1 MHRLLPSSL
10 KGLFL
15 FNDSTFLVLVVVT
28 ATLTGLWG
36 WFWTQSSQ
44 EAARIETLTRL
55 AERVRG
61 DMYRQ
66 LHEVTHARLT
76 ENPAALHVYAGYR
89 HQIAERFE
97 KLRVLAQ
104 DRNELAAVDYLH
116 DAYEV
121 VLEDMEKV
129 FTDPN
134 EITEATR
141 MKLLDPAYEEW
152 MLSELESA
160 LKVIDVIV
168 ERRRQELDAWRSN
181 WTRWTPIV
189 VPVSV
194 VFAVAL
200 LLFSRRILQARFVAP
215 LRNLV
220 DGTVE
225 VSRGNLEHRF
235 QAEGVEEIRQL
246 ASTFDDMT
254 RRLAESQRVL
264 VESERQAALG
274 ALVPVVAHN
283 VRNPLA
289 SIRATAQ
296 MMDAEAAAEDIA
308 ESRSAII
315 GTVDRLE
322 RWVTALLSYLVPLR
336 PRRRECR
343 LGDVVEGALG
353 PLQPKIERKGLGV
366 MREDWEQDMPIQ
378 ADPDLLE
385 QAVHAL
391 LGNAVGGIAGPR
403 ANPHR
408 PFPDRRCAESA
419 HRRRRAGHF
428 LRSGSPCACARAD
441 HQEGW
446 FRTRHSRGLED
457 LPGARGRHRH
467 PPARRGGDPGHR
479 LHAAHRAEGVAGMQR
494 SESPREPER
503 AGPNVLVVDDEELF
517 ARAVGKKLRRSGVEC
532 ELALDIAGAR
542 DRLAR
547 QRPDLMLLDVRLPD
561 GSGLDFLRE
570 LRAGAHAD
578 LPVLVLTAFGGLQ
591 DAVAAMKERADDYLT
606 KPIDLDELM
615 VKIERVLGQA
625 EVSRRLEYSRQREQR
640 SANDVPL
647 VGTSAAMNALSAR
660 IVRIQRL
667 ASHAEGV
674 PPTVLIQGETGTG
687 KDLAAR
693 ALHRGS
699 DRAGRPFVH
708 VDCAALPKDLIEAE
722 LFGHEKGA
730 FTHAH
735 AARTGLIEAAEN
747 GHRLPGRNR
756 GVAAR
761 SPVAATRGAGAP
773 RGATHRQHQTPAGC
787 RVVHRRHQSGS

>member
-1 MHRLLPSSL
+1 MRRLLPSSL

-76 ENPAALHVYAGYR
+76 ENPAALHVYSGYR
-89 HQIAERFE
+89 RQIAERFE
-97 KLRVLAQ
+97 KLRVLAK
-104 DRNELAAVDYLH
+104 DGNERAAVDYLH

-134 EITEATR
+134 EITEAAR

-152 MLSELESA
+152 MLGELESA

-181 WTRWTPIV
+181 WTQWTPIV

-194 VFAVAL
+194 LFAVAL

-220 DGTVE
+220 DGTAE

-235 QAEGVEEIRQL
+235 RAEGVEEIRQL

-283 VRNPLA
+283 IRNPLA

-296 MMDAEAAAEDIA
+296 MMDAEAETEDFA

-353 PLQPKIERKGLGV
+353 PLQPKIGRKGLRV
-366 MREDWEQDMPIQ
+366 MREGWEQDLPIQ

-391 LGNAVGGIAGPR
+391 LGNAVEASPARGSIRLGLSGTVDALSLRIDDEGPGISFEPAPHGLAPGPTTKKGGFGLGIPVAWKICQAHGGAIAI
-403 ANPHR
+403 
-408 PFPDRRCAESA
+408 
-419 HRRRRAGHF
+419 RRRDGGGTRVIIS
-428 LRSGSPCACARAD
+428 LP
-441 HQEGW
+441 
-446 FRTRHSRGLED
+446 RTVLASDG
-457 LPGARGRHRH
+457 
-467 PPARRGGDPGHR
+467 PPEA
-479 LHAAHRAEGVAGMQR
+479 
-494 SESPREPER
+494 REP
-503 AGPNVLVVDDEELF
+503 
-517 ARAVGKKLRRSGVEC
+517 
-532 ELALDIAGAR
+532 
-542 DRLAR
+542 
-547 QRPDLMLLDVRLPD
+547 RLP
-561 GSGLDFLRE
+561 E
-570 LRAGAHAD
+570 H
-578 LPVLVLTAFGGLQ
+578 
-591 DAVAAMKERADDYLT
+591 
-606 KPIDLDELM
+606 
-615 VKIERVLGQA
+615 
-625 EVSRRLEYSRQREQR
+625 R
-640 SANDVPL
+640 SA
-647 VGTSAAMNALSAR
+647 R
-660 IVRIQRL
+660 
-667 ASHAEGV
+667 
-674 PPTVLIQGETGTG
+674 
-687 KDLAAR
+687 
-693 ALHRGS
+693 
-699 DRAGRPFVH
+699 
-708 VDCAALPKDLIEAE
+708 C
-722 LFGHEKGA
+722 
-730 FTHAH
+730 
-735 AARTGLIEAAEN
+735 
-747 GHRLPGRNR
+747 
-756 GVAAR
+756 
-761 SPVAATRGAGAP
+761 
-773 RGATHRQHQTPAGC
+773 
-787 RVVHRRHQSGS
+787 

>member
-1 MHRLLPSSL
+1 MRRLLPSSL

-15 FNDSTFLVLVVVT
+15 FNDSAFLVLVVVT

-76 ENPAALHVYAGYR
+76 ENPAALHVYSGYR
-89 HQIAERFE
+89 RQIAERFE
-97 KLRVLAQ
+97 KLRVLAK
-104 DRNELAAVDYLH
+104 DGNEHAAVDYLH

-134 EITEATR
+134 EITEAAR

-152 MLSELESA
+152 MLGELESA

-168 ERRRQELDAWRSN
+168 ERRRQALDAWRSD
-181 WTRWTPIV
+181 WTQWTPIV

-194 VFAVAL
+194 LFAVAL
-200 LLFSRRILQARFVAP
+200 LLLSRRILQARFVAP
-215 LRNLV
+215 LRSLV
-220 DGTVE
+220 DGAAE

-235 QAEGVEEIRQL
+235 RAEGVEEIRQL

-283 VRNPLA
+283 IRNPLA

-296 MMDAEAAAEDIA
+296 MMDAEAETEDFA

-353 PLQPKIERKGLGV
+353 PLQPKIERKRLRV
-366 MREDWEQDMPIQ
+366 MREDWEQHLPIQ

-391 LGNAVGGIAGPR
+391 LGNAVEASPARGSIRLGLSGTVDALSLRIDDEGPGISFEPAPHGLAPGPTTKKGGFGLGIPVAWKICQAHGGAIAI
-403 ANPHR
+403 
-408 PFPDRRCAESA
+408 
-419 HRRRRAGHF
+419 RRR
-428 LRSGSPCACARAD
+428 D
-441 HQEGW
+441 EGG
-446 FRTRHSRGLED
+446 TRVIIS
-457 LPGARGRHRH
+457 LPRIVPTSDR
-467 PPARRGGDPGHR
+467 PPA
-479 LHAAHRAEGVAGMQR
+479 A
-494 SESPREPER
+494 REP
-503 AGPNVLVVDDEELF
+503 
-517 ARAVGKKLRRSGVEC
+517 
-532 ELALDIAGAR
+532 
-542 DRLAR
+542 
-547 QRPDLMLLDVRLPD
+547 RLPEN
-561 GSGLDFLRE
+561 R
-570 LRAGAHAD
+570 
-578 LPVLVLTAFGGLQ
+578 
-591 DAVAAMKERADDYLT
+591 
-606 KPIDLDELM
+606 
-615 VKIERVLGQA
+615 
-625 EVSRRLEYSRQREQR
+625 
-640 SANDVPL
+640 
-647 VGTSAAMNALSAR
+647 NAR
-660 IVRIQRL
+660 
-667 ASHAEGV
+667 
-674 PPTVLIQGETGTG
+674 
-687 KDLAAR
+687 
-693 ALHRGS
+693 
-699 DRAGRPFVH
+699 
-708 VDCAALPKDLIEAE
+708 C
-722 LFGHEKGA
+722 
-730 FTHAH
+730 
-735 AARTGLIEAAEN
+735 
-747 GHRLPGRNR
+747 
-756 GVAAR
+756 
-761 SPVAATRGAGAP
+761 
-773 RGATHRQHQTPAGC
+773 
-787 RVVHRRHQSGS
+787 